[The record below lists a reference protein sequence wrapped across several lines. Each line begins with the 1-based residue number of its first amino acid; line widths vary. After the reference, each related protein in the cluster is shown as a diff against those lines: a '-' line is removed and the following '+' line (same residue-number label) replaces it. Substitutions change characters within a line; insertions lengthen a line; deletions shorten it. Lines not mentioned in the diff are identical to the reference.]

1 MSTTI
6 VILVTVSIMSAN
18 LLLWS
23 CIAYLLGSIS
33 FAVLISRVRNLPDPR
48 QQGSGNPGASNMLRL
63 GNRSLA
69 LATLI
74 GDLTKGLLA
83 VWLARHADLS
93 QAQQGWVGLAAVCG
107 HVLPIFHRLQGG
119 KGVAT
124 AAGVMLVLAWP
135 AALVAAIV
143 WLLTFYWQRMAS
155 LASLLASLSL
165 LPWLAWQ
172 APGLLIPI
180 ALLVSLILLRHRV
193 NIGRLING
201 QESRFRP

>member
-6 VILVTVSIMSAN
+6 VILITVSTMPAN

-23 CIAYLLGSIS
+23 CIAYLLGSVS
-33 FAVLISRVRNLPDPR
+33 FAVLISRLRHLPDPR
-48 QQGSGNPGASNMLRL
+48 RLGSGNPGASNMLRL

-74 GDLTKGLLA
+74 GDLGKGLLA
-83 VWLARHADLS
+83 VWLARHAELS
-93 QAQQGWVGLAAVCG
+93 LAYQGWVGLAAVCG

-124 AAGVMLVLAWP
+124 AAGVMLILAWP
-135 AALVAAIV
+135 AALLAALV
-143 WLLTFYWQRMAS
+143 WLLAFYWQRMAS

-172 APGLLIPI
+172 APQLLIPV
-180 ALLVSLILLRHRV
+180 ALMVSLILLRHRV

-201 QESRFRP
+201 QETRFKP

>member
-6 VILVTVSIMSAN
+6 VVLITVSTMPAN

-23 CIAYLLGSIS
+23 CIAYLLGSVS
-33 FAVLISRVRNLPDPR
+33 FAVLISRLRHLPDPR
-48 QQGSGNPGASNMLRL
+48 RLGSGNPGASNMLRL

-74 GDLTKGLLA
+74 GDLGKGLLA
-83 VWLARHADLS
+83 VWLARHAELS
-93 QAQQGWVGLAAVCG
+93 LAYQGWVGLAAVCG

-124 AAGVMLVLAWP
+124 AAGVMLILAWP
-135 AALVAAIV
+135 AALLAALV
-143 WLLTFYWQRMAS
+143 WLLAFYWQRMAS

-172 APGLLIPI
+172 SPQLLIPV
-180 ALLVSLILLRHRV
+180 ALMVSLILLRHRV

-201 QESRFRP
+201 QETRFKP

>member
-124 AAGVMLVLAWP
+124 AAGVMLILAWP